1 MRLVKKLLFSLLP
14 GAAAAVI
21 AVVLSQQFLLHI
33 ADIVRW
39 VGGVAGLKESD
50 IALYV
55 SIFSQLHDAVLVSPW
70 LPALLI
76 GCGINAL
83 AAFIITRG
91 RMRRFVIDIGI
102 CILLLILAVAAALW
116 FTTVNGVMLGDMIR
130 LLIPILE
137 SGLL

>member
-33 ADIVRW
+33 GDIVRW
-39 VGGVAGLKESD
+39 VGGVAGLKKSD
-50 IALYV
+50 IVLYV
-55 SIFSQLHDAVLVSPW
+55 SIFSQLQDAVLVSPW
-70 LPALLI
+70 IPALMICCGANVLLAWLI
-76 GCGINAL
+76 RGGRIRRMIIN
-83 AAFIITRG
+83 
-91 RMRRFVIDIGI
+91 IGV
-102 CILLLILAVAAALW
+102 CILLLIPAVAAALW

-137 SGLL
+137 SDLL